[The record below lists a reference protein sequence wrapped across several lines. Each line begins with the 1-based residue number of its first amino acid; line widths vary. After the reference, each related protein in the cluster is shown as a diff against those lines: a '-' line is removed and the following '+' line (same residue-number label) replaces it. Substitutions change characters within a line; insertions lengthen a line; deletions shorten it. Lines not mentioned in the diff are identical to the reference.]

1 MLYAMLAGKYPFD
14 RNAAD
19 HVRLQLMTQRPL
31 KGLPAGLSAE
41 GRELLE
47 GMLHPNQHE
56 RMTVAQI
63 KQHPWFLRC
72 VQGIV
77 MNLGRG

>member
-1 MLYAMLAGKYPFD
+1 MLYAMLAGNYPFD

-31 KGLPAGLSAE
+31 KGLPPGLSAE
-41 GRELLE
+41 GQHLLE
-47 GMLHPNQHE
+47 GMLHPNQEE

-63 KQHPWFLRC
+63 KQHPWFLK
-72 VQGIV
+72 
-77 MNLGRG
+77 